1 MTNILVVSG
10 HPNLAESN
18 TNTVIIESLEQQL
31 DNLEVRKLHQLYP
44 DYQIDVGAEQA
55 ALIKADIVVLQFP
68 FYWYSTP
75 ALLKKWLD
83 DVFSY
88 NFAYGAKGDKL
99 KGKDLILSFTI
110 GGPKDSYQPLG
121 YNHFTIELLI
131 LPLQQTAYL
140 AEMNFAAPIYT
151 HGMVYIPGV
160 YNELEDV
167 QNLALDHSHRL
178 IEQINQLAGSA
189 EQKVAKF
196 VNQWFADFDV
206 LADDENK
213 FLAHLSDDIRMVMPD
228 GEFIGHEGFRDW
240 YAIARATFKPN
251 CEHIVEQLIV
261 TENDKQNAPDGVT
274 SCEAQLRIRLKADT
288 YPDSALK
295 GESINMLVNETWQ
308 LTLDDSGHVTISDYV
323 VEVLS

>member
-1 MTNILVVSG
+1 
-10 HPNLAESN
+10 
-18 TNTVIIESLEQQL
+18 
-31 DNLEVRKLHQLYP
+31 
-44 DYQIDVGAEQA
+44 
-55 ALIKADIVVLQFP
+55 
-68 FYWYSTP
+68 
-75 ALLKKWLD
+75 
-83 DVFSY
+83 
-88 NFAYGAKGDKL
+88 
-99 KGKDLILSFTI
+99 
-110 GGPKDSYQPLG
+110 
-121 YNHFTIELLI
+121 
-131 LPLQQTAYL
+131 
-140 AEMNFAAPIYT
+140 
-151 HGMVYIPGV
+151 MVYIPGV

-240 YAIARATFKPN
+240 YTIARATFKPN

-261 TENDKQNAPDGVT
+261 TENDNPNAPDGVT